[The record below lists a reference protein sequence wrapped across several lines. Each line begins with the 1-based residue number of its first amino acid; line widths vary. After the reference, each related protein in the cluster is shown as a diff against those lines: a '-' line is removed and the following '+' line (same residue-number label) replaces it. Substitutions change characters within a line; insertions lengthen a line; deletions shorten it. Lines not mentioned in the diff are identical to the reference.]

1 MKICAFLIS
10 LAGAAAAFGAGVT
23 LTEDPATYT
32 LANGVVTAR
41 VNKRSADLVSLR
53 YQGLELLGNTSGHPY
68 GYWSHSPARLR
79 ETSRVTIDPAH
90 NDGARAEVSIKG
102 CYTNRSSGFGFGSTA
117 ADIEI
122 RYALGRDDAGVYT
135 YSIFTHPASYPGT
148 GVGEA
153 RFGVKLNP
161 NVFDFL
167 SIDSR
172 RQRLMPRPEDWDNGM
187 ELNFKEAR
195 RLTTGAYK
203 GQVEHKYDYSA
214 IQFDIPAFGW
224 SGTHSHVGL
233 WFVNPSIEYLSGGA
247 TKVELTGHLDDND
260 GGAPTLLNYW
270 RGSHYGGSFC
280 PVASGEA
287 WSKVIGPFLIYCNAG
302 PSPEA
307 MWKDAL
313 ARAKVEA
320 AAWPCPWVQGVD
332 YPRKEQRGAVSGQ
345 LVLTDRQFPGLKM
358 SNVLAGLAA
367 PDYAARG
374 GRFGGA
380 RTVDWQL
387 DAKHYEF
394 WTRGRD
400 DGRFQIENVRPG
412 VYTLHAIADG
422 VLGEFS
428 QSNIVVEA
436 GRPLQ
441 LGALRWEPVR
451 YGRQLWEIGVPN
463 RSAGEFRHG
472 DHYWQWGLYYDYT
485 NEFPHDVNY
494 TVGQSDFH
502 KDWNYA
508 QVGRRG
514 RGTAWS
520 VHFKFTGVPR
530 GRATL
535 RLGIAA
541 ASVRGGIQVSV
552 NDQPAGGTGPLPDTA
567 TIRRDGIRGYW
578 TERDVAFDAALL
590 KEGENV
596 LKLEIPPGD
605 PTSGVEYD
613 YVRLELE

>member
-1 MKICAFLIS
+1 
-10 LAGAAAAFGAGVT
+10 
-23 LTEDPATYT
+23 LTEDSSTYT
-32 LANGVVTAR
+32 LANGIVAAK
-41 VNKRSADLVSLR
+41 VNKRSGDLVSLR

-79 ETSRVTIDPAH
+79 ESSETTIDPTR
-90 NDGARAEVSIKG
+90 NGGARAEVSIKG
-102 CYTNRSSGFGFGSTA
+102 YYTNRSAEASFRNTA

-122 RYALGRDDAGVYT
+122 RYTLGRDDSGIYT
-135 YSIFTHPASYPGT
+135 YSIFNHPASYPAT
-148 GVGEA
+148 GIGEA

-161 NVFDFL
+161 KVFDFL

-172 RQRLMPRPEDWDNGM
+172 RQRLMPKPEDWDDGT
-187 ELNFKEAR
+187 ELNLKEAR
-195 RLTTGAYK
+195 RLTTGIYK
-203 GQVEHKYDYSA
+203 GEVEHKYDYSA

-224 SGTHSHVGL
+224 SSASQHVGL

-270 RGSHYGGSFC
+270 RGSHYGGSIC
-280 PVASGEA
+280 QIGAGEA
-287 WSKVIGPFLIYCNAG
+287 WNKVIGPFLIYCNTG
-302 PSPEA
+302 SSPAA

-313 ARAKVEA
+313 ARAGAET
-320 AAWPCPWVQGVD
+320 AAWPYSWVQGVD
-332 YPRKEQRGAVSGQ
+332 YPDKTQRGTVSGK
-345 LVLTDRQFPGLKM
+345 LVLADPQFPGLKM
-358 SNVLAGLAA
+358 SNVLVGLAA
-367 PDYAARG
+367 PDYAARS
-374 GRFGGA
+374 GRFGGP

-394 WTRGRD
+394 WTRGGD

-412 VYTLHAIADG
+412 IYTLHALADG

-428 QSNIVVEA
+428 QSNIVVRA
-436 GRPLQ
+436 GDDLQ
-441 LGALRWEPVR
+441 LGMLNWQPVH
-451 YGRQLWEIGVPN
+451 YGRQLWEIGVPD

-472 DHYWQWGLYYDYT
+472 DHYWQWGLYYNYT

-494 TVGQSDFH
+494 TIGRSDYH

-508 QVGRRG
+508 EVGRRG
-514 RGTAWS
+514 EGTTWS
-520 VHFKFTGVPR
+520 IHFQFAGKPVGV
-530 GRATL
+530 ATL

-541 ASVRGGIQVSV
+541 ASVRDGIHVTV
-552 NDQPAGGTGPLPDTA
+552 NDQPAGGTGPLLDTA

-590 KEGENV
+590 KKGENV
-596 LKLEIPPGD
+596 LKLKIPAGD